1 MERNCGQAAS
11 GKRTRHPLMTVTLDG
26 HGLFKAY
33 QAGPL
38 APFLIL
44 QKSKICFF
52 PRFCVSTEASQSLY
66 VNACIAFNYK
76 ANETPQQRRKASS
89 SHLCPLTFVLRVTVS
104 VTIKQTKR
112 KGPFFYTTV
121 YDDRKQKQ
129 GHKRER
135 ILKEEIG
142 RCHLS
147 TSCRCCFS

>member
-1 MERNCGQAAS
+1 MAGRQALRQKREKAKDMERNCGQAAS

-89 SHLCPLTFVLRVTVS
+89 SSHLCPLTFVLRVTVS
-104 VTIKQTKR
+104 VTIKANK
-112 KGPFFYTTV
+112 KGKAPSSILLYTTTENKNRV
-121 YDDRKQKQ
+121 IRGK
-129 GHKRER
+129 G
-135 ILKEEIG
+135 
-142 RCHLS
+142 
-147 TSCRCCFS
+147 F